1 MARRNESMMKK
12 RFILSTVVSVLASI
26 GSLAQSDSYLM
37 KLTEGVVEI
46 RKSKSSKEKLNH
58 MVAQW
63 SATDSPKITLMDEMN
78 NDTEH
83 EFRGSGTNKFQM
95 NKVVTFV
102 YGNQNTNM
110 VSKGDYFNST
120 EKDVFYSAIEKTVKK
135 KQTVTYTLT
144 GHIGIQEFVFVSYD
158 PKTVFTA
165 TVNGEKAI
173 PIGEGIQYLKIG
185 KVGENDEI
193 VFSIKNESSSNESF
207 VILNHN
213 PQQ

>member
-12 RFILSTVVSVLASI
+12 RIVLLMVVSLLTSI
-26 GSLAQSDSYLM
+26 VSQAQSDSYL
-37 KLTEGVVEI
+37 KQLTEGVVEI
-46 RKSKSSKEKLNH
+46 RKAKSSKKKLNQL
-58 MVAQW
+58 VAQW
-63 SATDSPKITLMDEMN
+63 SVTGSPKITLMDEMD

-83 EFRGSGTNKFQM
+83 EFKGNDANKFQM
-95 NKVVTFV
+95 NKVVAFV
-102 YGNQNTNM
+102 YGNQNTGM

-135 KQTVTYTLT
+135 GQTVTYSLT
-144 GHIGIQEFVFVSYD
+144 GHIGIQEFVFVSYNS
-158 PKTVFTA
+158 KTSFTA
-165 TVNGEKAI
+165 TVNGEKAT
-173 PIGEGIQYLKIG
+173 PVDEGVQCLKIG
-185 KVGENDEI
+185 KASEDDEI